1 MRTKIK
7 YPVQTCRPCEL
18 LPSVLMEEADRKT
31 GVKLHADTDFHNKK
45 DDEAYLVF
53 SERFWPK
60 RFYEPKEPRLWF
72 VFLKIYA
79 RVFFRFGSRNY
90 FFPNQK
96 QKIAAP
102 RFLVP
107 QMIIFLYVQAYPNYP
122 PDKKFLPPEYRRELL
137 TELLADDTILN
148 DRG

>member
-53 SERFWPK
+53 FR
-60 RFYEPKEPRLWF
+60 
-72 VFLKIYA
+72 KILA
-79 RVFFRFGSRNY
+79 KKILRTQRAEIMVRVFENLRASFFSFWFEKL

-107 QMIIFLYVQAYPNYP
+107 QMIIFLYVQAYPNCP

-137 TELLADDTILN
+137 TELLADDTILD

>member
-53 SERFWPK
+53 FRKILAKKILRTK
-60 RFYEPKEPRLWF
+60 RAE
-72 VFLKIYA
+72 I
-79 RVFFRFGSRNY
+79 
-90 FFPNQK
+90 
-96 QKIAAP
+96 
-102 RFLVP
+102 
-107 QMIIFLYVQAYPNYP
+107 MTC
-122 PDKKFLPPEYRRELL
+122 
-137 TELLADDTILN
+137 TEKS
-148 DRG
+148 

>member
-60 RFYEPKEPRLWF
+60 RFYEPKEPRLRF

-79 RVFFRFGSRNY
+79 RVFFV
-90 FFPNQK
+90 
-96 QKIAAP
+96 
-102 RFLVP
+102 LVRE
-107 QMIIFLYVQAYPNYP
+107 IIFSRTKS
-122 PDKKFLPPEYRRELL
+122 KKLPHHVFWPHE
-137 TELLADDTILN
+137 
-148 DRG
+148 

>member
-18 LPSVLMEEADRKT
+18 LPSVLMEEADRKA

-79 RVFFRFGSRNY
+79 RVFFV
-90 FFPNQK
+90 
-96 QKIAAP
+96 
-102 RFLVP
+102 LVRE
-107 QMIIFLYVQAYPNYP
+107 IIFSRTKS
-122 PDKKFLPPEYRRELL
+122 KKLPRHVFWSHK
-137 TELLADDTILN
+137 
-148 DRG
+148 